1 MASQQPFWGQ
11 PARQVSSS
19 SPEVPEIKTPAE
31 LEWRDPLWHGR
42 WTALKHKFNFRPI
55 NYKDCAVIAF
65 VAHSKSLSIASSPA
79 APWWK
84 ISGTPQKSMY
94 AHTHTCTD
102 QTHTHTHTHLKILS
116 PWCTCEFSHKQTLST
131 LSWKHTIAYIH
142 TENLFPS
149 YGVLLAD
156 TYMDI
161 FWHTH
166 SHTLTHTHTQPSLTQ
181 QCFSV
186 GGWQSSPSFRPQ
198 VVNQTI
204 SSSHR
209 DIKANCPHA
218 AQLTFQWKY
227 REERRFLFF
236 FSFIFFF
243 RLWQLEKS
251 IIKTA
256 APVVSVIRSL
266 GTVRRSSSGRNSMKW
281 QSTVTVNE
289 VKLRDDCVRL
299 FFCGAL
305 KRNFLNHRSIAM
317 IHNIRRQVLFEKHTV
332 GSKEASPGLSS
343 LDVTTCSFSI
353 WHVIVNA
360 IFQQHIVLFSFTLNE
375 INT

>member
-1 MASQQPFWGQ
+1 M
-11 PARQVSSS
+11 
-19 SPEVPEIKTPAE
+19 
-31 LEWRDPLWHGR
+31 
-42 WTALKHKFNFRPI
+42 
-55 NYKDCAVIAF
+55 
-65 VAHSKSLSIASSPA
+65 
-79 APWWK
+79 
-84 ISGTPQKSMY
+84 IS
-94 AHTHTCTD
+94 
-102 QTHTHTHTHLKILS
+102 
-116 PWCTCEFSHKQTLST
+116 KQT
-131 LSWKHTIAYIH
+131 
-142 TENLFPS
+142 
-149 YGVLLAD
+149 V
-156 TYMDI
+156 
-161 FWHTH
+161 
-166 SHTLTHTHTQPSLTQ
+166 LTQ
-181 QCFSV
+181 LN
-186 GGWQSSPSFRPQ
+186 WLSSES
-198 VVNQTI
+198 TG
-204 SSSHR
+204 
-209 DIKANCPHA
+209 K
-218 AQLTFQWKY
+218 
-227 REERRFLFF
+227 REGFYFF
-236 FSFIFFF
+236 FPLFFFF